1 MIGIFICLL
10 LAVYFCVISLRAN
23 KYRPEERTVK
33 ITKPLSVI
41 INLSPLIGIVI
52 FAVLF
57 AFVLKGRLAKR
68 ATHAFLV
75 FAIWIYATKFYQYIL
90 AYYKKKEILAGS
102 LIGMGLSIISAAVFT
117 PLDRYVSL
125 IYADTDWCSVF
136 LGAGLYIVFYA
147 AVFAAYK
154 KAKECG

>member
-1 MIGIFICLL
+1 MLGIFICLL

-23 KYRPEERTVK
+23 KYSPEERTVK

-102 LIGMGLSIISAAVFT
+102 LIGMGLSIISAAVF
-117 PLDRYVSL
+117 
-125 IYADTDWCSVF
+125 
-136 LGAGLYIVFYA
+136 A
-147 AVFAAYK
+147 ASK

>member
-1 MIGIFICLL
+1 MESRLL
-10 LAVYFCVISLRAN
+10 LAVYFCGISLRAN
-23 KYRPEERTVK
+23 KYSPEERTVK

-90 AYYKKKEILAGS
+90 TYYKKKEILMKLFTKQKRGDPCLFS
-102 LIGMGLSIISAAVFT
+102 VLLFYKTSIADFNSMDDT
-117 PLDRYVSL
+117 PFGF
-125 IYADTDWCSVF
+125 DTTTHTSR
-136 LGAGLYIVFYA
+136 
-147 AVFAAYK
+147 
-154 KAKECG
+154 

>member
-1 MIGIFICLL
+1 M
-10 LAVYFCVISLRAN
+10 
-23 KYRPEERTVK
+23 K

-57 AFVLKGRLAKR
+57 SFVLKGRFAER

-102 LIGMGLSIISAAVFT
+102 LIGMGLSIISAAVF
-117 PLDRYVSL
+117 
-125 IYADTDWCSVF
+125 
-136 LGAGLYIVFYA
+136 A
-147 AVFAAYK
+147 ASK

>member
-1 MIGIFICLL
+1 MESRLL
-10 LAVYFCVISLRAN
+10 LAVYFCGISLRAN
-23 KYRPEERTVK
+23 KYSPEERTVK

-90 AYYKKKEILAGS
+90 TYYKKKEILAGS
-102 LIGMGLSIISAAVFT
+102 LIGMGLSII
-117 PLDRYVSL
+117 L
-125 IYADTDWCSVF
+125 
-136 LGAGLYIVFYA
+136 A